1 MRESVMD
8 VLCCLFDDI
17 LPQQDAQETD
27 LNQMA
32 NWLSE
37 AGFADEDVGRAMN
50 WFYELS
56 QIGEYR
62 PKPEKNGPI
71 RVFSARERYFIDH
84 KGQDFLHRLRRTGIL
99 DLVLQE
105 KVIERAIALEEP
117 VSVETLNWVTSMVV
131 ANTSAE
137 YTHDQLVWP
146 IVGETRMI
154 Q

>member
-1 MRESVMD
+1 MRESVMG

-17 LPQQDAQETD
+17 LPQRDARETD
-27 LNQMA
+27 LDQMA
-32 NWLSE
+32 RWLSE

-62 PKPEKNGPI
+62 PQPEKNGPI
-71 RVFSARERYFIDH
+71 RVFCARERYFIDH
-84 KGQDFLHRLRRTGIL
+84 PGQDFLRRLRRAGIL
-99 DLVLQE
+99 DVTLQE

-117 VSVETLNWVTSMVV
+117 VSLDTLHWVTSMVV
-131 ANTSAE
+131 ANTCGDCSR
-137 YTHDQLVWP
+137 DRLPWP
-146 IVGETRMI
+146 IVGWTEAI